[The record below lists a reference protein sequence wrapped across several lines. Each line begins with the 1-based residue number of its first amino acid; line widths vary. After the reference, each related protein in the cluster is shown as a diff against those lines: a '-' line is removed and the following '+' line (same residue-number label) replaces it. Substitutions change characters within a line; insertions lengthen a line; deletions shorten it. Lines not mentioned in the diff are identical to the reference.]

1 MKKIF
6 LSTVF
11 ALFLGASVSATA
23 KIYQPKNIDILHFQT
38 KWLQKELEQN
48 KDKNLVISPVSL
60 YQALALFGHG
70 LNDATLRYALTY
82 PTGGERVIWVSKEKT
97 AENVKEQLLPA
108 DQAAFRIRLSDDM
121 LSDGQVKI
129 TNSIWGNRFLPE
141 YIFDTKAYLNAD
153 ANPLPENTRAI
164 NEWISEK
171 TQGKISNLLAEDK
184 TNPLDLFLV
193 NTVYFK
199 ADWMN
204 KFKKFNTKKMPFFT
218 LNGPVDVDMMFD
230 EKEIDYFENETIQAI
245 RLPYKANQKGVF
257 KKHYMT
263 FILPKEGVEFNE
275 FLSKLEINDFYLRFL
290 ENIPVHVYL
299 PKFDLEYQSKDMV
312 QTLKSMGLKSIFE
325 EGAFKGSENTATL
338 KSVIHKSKI
347 SVDEAGTEAS
357 AVTAMLMG
365 DGGLPFF
372 QLERKQPYFIF
383 KADRPFLFMVDEGLF
398 VGVVNDPTKE

>member
-1 MKKIF
+1 MSDLELTEYLFGIKNKKASKKECGMKKIF

-11 ALFLGASVSATA
+11 ALFLGVSASATA

-38 KWLQKELEQN
+38 KWLAKELKEN

-70 LNDATLRYALTY
+70 LNDGTLRYALTY
-82 PTGGERVIWVSKEKT
+82 PTGGERVSWVSNEKIEENVIE
-97 AENVKEQLLPA
+97 ENVKEQLLPA

-153 ANPLPENTRAI
+153 AKPLPENTKTI

-171 TQGKISNLLAEDK
+171 TKGKFSNILPETK
-184 TNPLDLFLV
+184 TEEIDLFLV

-230 EKEIDYFENETIQAI
+230 EKTIDYFENETIQAI
-245 RLPYKANQKGVF
+245 RLPYKANQEGVF

-263 FILPKEGVEFNE
+263 FILPKEGVDFNE

-312 QTLKSMGLKSIFE
+312 QTLKSMGLKSIMN
-325 EGAFKGSENTATL
+325 ARRIILIA
-338 KSVIHKSKI
+338 
-347 SVDEAGTEAS
+347 A
-357 AVTAMLMG
+357 
-365 DGGLPFF
+365 
-372 QLERKQPYFIF
+372 
-383 KADRPFLFMVDEGLF
+383 
-398 VGVVNDPTKE
+398 